1 MQKLQKLIIPV
12 VTKFNTKL
20 SNISNRVTSKKTKL
34 VETEKQLNNLITSY
48 TKLTNTLAQDTSQV
62 STKVNIF
69 YLLRSDLPI
78 EITKIIFVFYFIFQF
93 IFWEIKY
100 LLLHLHLN

>member
-1 MQKLQKLIIPV
+1 MQKLHKLIITV

-34 VETEKQLNNLITSY
+34 VETEKQLNDLITSY

-78 EITKIIFVFYFIFQF
+78 EITKIIFVFCFIFQF

>member
-1 MQKLQKLIIPV
+1 MQKLHKLIIPV

-34 VETEKQLNNLITSY
+34 VETEKQLNDLITSY

-62 STKVNIF
+62 STKANIF

>member
-34 VETEKQLNNLITSY
+34 VETEKQLNDLITSY
-48 TKLTNTLAQDTSQV
+48 TTLTNTLAQDTSQV